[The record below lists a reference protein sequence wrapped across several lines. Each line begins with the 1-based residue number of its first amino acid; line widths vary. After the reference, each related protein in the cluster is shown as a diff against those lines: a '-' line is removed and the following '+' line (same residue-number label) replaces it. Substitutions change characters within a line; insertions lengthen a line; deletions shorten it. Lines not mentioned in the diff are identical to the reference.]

1 MHLQVHRGAPRQW
14 GGDKPPPAR
23 AVHLGAPGHGGGRS
37 PLRHATEAGHHR
49 QVGRRPAH
57 LVGGGQGRSPAREGM
72 QSLCAPAASR
82 LPRVVWGAL
91 AAVVR
96 PVDAPERSHSPPRG

>member
-1 MHLQVHRGAPRQW
+1 MHLEVHRGAPPPGGGRQA
-14 GGDKPPPAR
+14 PPVR
-23 AVHLGAPGHGGGRS
+23 AVHLGAPGHGGRS
-37 PLRHATEAGHHR
+37 PLRHAATEAGHHASGP
-49 QVGRRPAH
+49 QARP
-57 LVGGGQGRSPAREGM
+57 LEVGGGQGRSPAREGM